1 MSHNIYVANKRRKNI
16 SDLYPN
22 AIILDV
28 TSKSTDKWVGFS
40 PFYPHGNIPVPFS
53 SGVKSFSVEGVWQG
67 LKVFENEG
75 IDVSKFTICNM
86 KNIKRS
92 VRKHGRVLGHQKGLE
107 NQSLLGY
114 QEAKKLIYLPT
125 YQWLLENV
133 LVDEIEEL
141 RRLMNSNDIVLLD
154 YETNKD
160 IFNDKPLSHAVL
172 IKLYLENSFP

>member
-1 MSHNIYVANKRRKNI
+1 MSHNIYIVNKKRKNI

-28 TSKSTDKWVGFS
+28 TSKSTDKWAEFS

-53 SGVKSFSVEGVWQG
+53 PGVKAFSVEGIWQG

-75 IDVSKFTICNM
+75 IDESKFAIRNM

-92 VRKHGRVLGHQKGLE
+92 VRKHGRVLGHQKGLG

-133 LVDEIEEL
+133 LIDEIEEL
-141 RRLMNSNDIVLLD
+141 RRLMDSNDIVLLD

-160 IFNDKPLSHAVL
+160 IFNDKPSSHAVL
-172 IKLYLENSFP
+172 IKLFLENSFP